1 MTQIPVV
8 EQIGFPF
15 NSTGF
20 MMNAVAPTPI
30 IAPSSYASM
39 DKWEDEDVTDDSEE
53 VEKIQVE
60 ADPDLAD
67 ESDNSND
74 GGVSDNDRDDEFEQ
88 YLFDEDD
95 E

>member
-1 MTQIPVV
+1 
-8 EQIGFPF
+8 
-15 NSTGF
+15 
-20 MMNAVAPTPI
+20 MMNGVAPTPI

-39 DKWEDEDVTDDSEE
+39 DKREYEDLTDDSEE
-53 VEKIQVE
+53 VEEIQVE
-60 ADPDLAD
+60 ADPDLED

>member
-20 MMNAVAPTPI
+20 MMNGVAPTPI

-39 DKWEDEDVTDDSEE
+39 DKREYEDLTDDSEE
-53 VEKIQVE
+53 VEEIQVE
-60 ADPDLAD
+60 ADPDLED